1 MQIYSKWG
9 EYQRICAKF
18 FQMNRE
24 TALFGIETI
33 GYPQGEIVVNRRIEA
48 LGVVVDFDSAASRN
62 ESSCHRVVIVAG
74 S

>member
-1 MQIYSKWG
+1 
-9 EYQRICAKF
+9 
-18 FQMNRE
+18 MNRE

-33 GYPQGEIVVNRRIEA
+33 GYPQGEIVVNRRIDA

-62 ESSCHRVVIVAG
+62 ESSCRRVVIVAG

>member
-1 MQIYSKWG
+1 
-9 EYQRICAKF
+9 
-18 FQMNRE
+18 MNRE

-33 GYPQGEIVVNRRIEA
+33 GYLPGEIVVNRRIDA

-62 ESSCHRVVIVAG
+62 ESSCRRVIIVAG